1 MANLVVNGV
10 AYDCAGWATKNDL
23 RCSDGRIIRRDA
35 FAAQDGTTVPL
46 CYGHNHDDVFHIL
59 GHALLKNEPEGV
71 RAYCKFNNSEQG
83 LAAKEAVRNRDLNSL
98 SIYAGHLKHNGA
110 DVMHGKIVEVSL
122 VLAGANPGAKIED
135 VFAHG
140 DDEDDGGVITT
151 GEYLE
156 LAHEDVV
163 EDDTEVK
170 TEDAPKGVENVI
182 LEHEDKKT
190 EDKKTEEVESK
201 KTEDKNS
208 DDETVQDVVDSMTEK
223 QQTVMAA
230 IVGVAVEQAL
240 EEEREKNSKK
250 KEEEDTV
257 KHNAFED
264 AATQRTDVLSHEDGA
279 EIIKLA
285 KNSSV
290 GSLKTAMEI
299 FAQNNEDVLAH
310 GWTDETMGYLFPDYK
325 DVRPG
330 APEVITRDQGWVTAV
345 LNGVRKSPFSRIRT
359 RQTDIRDLEG
369 TADLRGKGYNRSK
382 NSGRKSNVGNFKLL
396 NRTTDPQTVYVLD
409 EIPRDSVIDITD
421 FDIVKYQ
428 YDILKLL
435 LNEELACAIM
445 IGDDRDDDDA
455 HKIHEDHIR
464 PIWLDDEIY
473 TIHADVDI
481 EAAREEIQGTNT
493 EANFGE
499 NYIYAEA
506 IVTAA
511 LYAREGYKGSGKVDF
526 FCTPHLL
533 NVMLL
538 ARDLNGRRIYDG
550 VSDLARTLNVR
561 NIYTAEQFENKTRT
575 VTVGSDELTKKLL
588 GIFIDLD
595 DYEVGSTKGG
605 EITSFKDFDIN
616 FNKYQQLIETRLS
629 GANAKAKSAIALE
642 EDVTSNP

>member
-1 MANLVVNGV
+1 MANLIVNGV
-10 AYDCAGWATKNDL
+10 EYDCAGWATKNDL

-156 LAHEDVV
+156 IAHEDNEKVPV
-163 EDDTEVK
+163 TE
-170 TEDAPKGVENVI
+170 TEEKPKEENMT
-182 LEHEDKKT
+182 LEHEDKKV
-190 EDKKTEEVESK
+190 EEKKTEETVTEEV
-201 KTEDKNS
+201 KTTGKEK
-208 DDETVQDVVDSMTEK
+208 TVKDVFDSMTEEQK
-223 QQTVMAA
+223 TVMAA
-230 IVGVAVEQAL
+230 AIGVAVEEAL
-240 EEEREKNSKK
+240 EEEREKNAKK

-264 AATQRTDVLSHEDGA
+264 AATQRNDVLSHADGV

-290 GSLKTAMEI
+290 GTLKTAMEI

-310 GWTDETMGYLFPDYK
+310 GWDSEAMEALFPDYK

-330 APEVITRDQGWVTAV
+330 APEIVTTDQGWITAV
-345 LNGVRKSPFSRIRT
+345 MNGAHKSPFSRIRT
-359 RQTDIRDLEG
+359 RQTDIRDLENTG
-369 TADLRGKGYNRSK
+369 EPRAKGYNRSK
-382 NSGRKSNVGNFKLL
+382 NSGKKTNVGNFKLL

-421 FDIVKYQ
+421 FDIIRYQ

-435 LNEELACAIM
+435 LNKEVACAVT
-445 IGDDRDDDDA
+445 IGDDREDSDP

-464 PIWLDDEIY
+464 PIWTDDELY

-481 EAAREEIQGTNT
+481 EAARAEIQGTNT

-511 LYAREGYKGSGKVDF
+511 LYARESYKGSGKIDF
-526 FCTPHLL
+526 LCSPHTL

-550 VSDLARTLNVR
+550 ISDLARTLNVR
-561 NIYTAEQFENKTRT
+561 NIYTAEEFENKTRT
-575 VTVGSDELTKKLL
+575 VTDNGNDLTKKLL
-588 GIFIDLD
+588 GLLVDLS
-595 DYEVGSTKGG
+595 DYEIGSTKGG
-605 EITSFKDFDIN
+605 EITSFKDFDLN
-616 FNKYQQLIETRLS
+616 FNTYQQLIETRLS
-629 GANAKAKSAIALE
+629 GALTRIKSAIALE
-642 EDVTSNP
+642 EDVTGNP

>member
-10 AYDCAGWATKNDL
+10 RYDCAGWATKNDL

-156 LAHEDVV
+156 IAHEDTV
-163 EDDTEVK
+163 EEK
-170 TEDAPKGVENVI
+170 TEEEPKGVENVI
-182 LEHEDKKT
+182 LEHEDKKI
-190 EDKKTEEVESK
+190 EEVESK
-201 KTEDKNS
+201 NTEDKNL
-208 DDETVQDVVDSMTEK
+208 DDETVQDVVDRMTEK

-359 RQTDIRDLEG
+359 RQTDIRDLDG

-382 NSGRKSNVGNFKLL
+382 NSGRKSNIGNFKLL

-445 IGDDRDDDDA
+445 VGDDRDDDDA
-455 HKIHEDHIR
+455 HKIHDDHIR

-481 EAAREEIQGTNT
+481 EAARAEIQGTNT

-511 LYAREGYKGSGKVDF
+511 LYARENYKGSGKVDF

-575 VTVGSDELTKKLL
+575 VTVGNDELTKKLL

-642 EDVTSNP
+642 EDVTESNP

>member
-1 MANLVVNGV
+1 MENLVVNGV
-10 AYDCAGWATKNDL
+10 KYDCAGWATKNDL

-163 EDDTEVK
+163 EDK
-170 TEDAPKGVENVI
+170 TEDKTEPVEEPKGVENVI
-182 LEHEDKKT
+182 IEHEDKTT
-190 EDKKTEEVESK
+190 ETTESK
-201 KTEDKNS
+201 KKENENL
-208 DDETVQDVVDSMTEK
+208 DDETVQDVVNSMTEK

-240 EEEREKNSKK
+240 EEEREKNANK

-264 AATQRTDVLSHEDGA
+264 SATKREDVLSHEDGA

-310 GWTDETMGYLFPDYK
+310 GWDDETMGYLFPDYK

-330 APEVITRDQGWVTAV
+330 APELVTRDQGWVTAV

-382 NSGRKSNVGNFKLL
+382 NSGRKSNIGNFKLI

-445 IGDDRDDDDA
+445 VGDDREDNDP
-455 HKIHEDHIR
+455 HKIHDDHIR

-473 TIHADVDI
+473 TIHADVEI
-481 EAAREEIQGTNT
+481 EKAREEIQGTNT

-550 VSDLARTLNVR
+550 ISDLARTLNVK

-575 VTVGSDELTKKLL
+575 VTVDNKELTKKLL

-629 GANAKAKSAIALE
+629 GANAKVKSAIALE

>member
-10 AYDCAGWATKNDL
+10 KYDCAGWATKNDL

-46 CYGHNHDDVFHIL
+46 CFGHNHDDVFHIL

-71 RAYCKFNNSEQG
+71 RAYCKFNNSDQG
-83 LAAKEAVRNRDLNSL
+83 LAAKEAVRNGDLDSL

-151 GEYLE
+151 GEYIE
-156 LAHEDVV
+156 LAHEEKI
-163 EDDTEVK
+163 EDESK
-170 TEDAPKGVENVI
+170 EKSKGVENVI
-182 LEHEDKKT
+182 LEHEDRKVEET
-190 EDKKTEEVESK
+190 EDKKSEE
-201 KTEDKNS
+201 KNT
-208 DDETVQDVVDSMTEK
+208 DNETVQDVVDSMTEK

-250 KEEEDTV
+250 KEEEETV

-299 FAQNNEDVLAH
+299 FAQNNEDILAH
-310 GWTDETMGYLFPDYK
+310 GWSDETMGYLFPDYK

-359 RQTDIRDLEG
+359 RQTDIRDLDG

-382 NSGRKSNVGNFKLL
+382 NSGRKSNIGNFKLL

-445 IGDDRDDDDA
+445 VGDDRDDDDA

-481 EAAREEIQGTNT
+481 EAARAEIQGSNT
-493 EANFGE
+493 DANFGE

-575 VTVGSDELTKKLL
+575 VTVNGDDLTKKLL

-642 EDVTSNP
+642 EDVTEGNP

>member
-10 AYDCAGWATKNDL
+10 TYDCAGWATKNDL

-71 RAYCKFNNSEQG
+71 RAYCKFNNSDQG

-163 EDDTEVK
+163 EDTTEVK
-170 TEDAPKGVENVI
+170 TEDTPKGVENVI
-182 LEHEDKKT
+182 LEHEDKKA
-190 EDKKTEEVESK
+190 EEVESK
-201 KTEDKNS
+201 KTEDKNL

-264 AATQRTDVLSHEDGA
+264 AATQRADVLSHEDGT

-310 GWTDETMGYLFPDYK
+310 GWDDETMGYLFPDYK

-369 TADLRGKGYNRSK
+369 TADLRAKGYNRSK
-382 NSGRKSNVGNFKLL
+382 NSGKKTNIGNFKLL

-421 FDIVKYQ
+421 FDIIKYQ

-445 IGDDRDDDDA
+445 VGDDRDDSDA

-481 EAAREEIQGTNT
+481 ETARAEIQGTNT

-575 VTVGSDELTKKLL
+575 VTVDGDELTKKLL

-642 EDVTSNP
+642 EDVTGNP

>member
-1 MANLVVNGV
+1 MANLVINGV
-10 AYDCAGWATKNDL
+10 KYDCAGWATKNDL

-46 CYGHNHDDVFHIL
+46 CFGHNHDDVFHIL

-83 LAAKEAVRNRDLNSL
+83 IAAREAVRNGDLDSL

-156 LAHEDVV
+156 LSHADEQKITTETVKEED
-163 EDDTEVK
+163 TM
-170 TEDAPKGVENVI
+170 T
-182 LEHEDKKT
+182 LEHADKTSEEKVEEAKT
-190 EDKKTEEVESK
+190 AEKK
-201 KTEDKNS
+201 
-208 DDETVQDVVDSMTEK
+208 DDAEGETVKQVFDSMNEK
-223 QQTVMAA
+223 QKTLMAA
-230 IVGVAVEQAL
+230 VIGAAVEEAL

-264 AATQRTDVLSHEDGA
+264 AATQRADVLSHEDGA

-310 GWTDETMGYLFPDYK
+310 GWDDETMGYLFPDYK

-359 RQTDIRDLEG
+359 RQTDIRDLDG

-382 NSGRKSNVGNFKLL
+382 NSGRKSNIGNFKLL

-421 FDIVKYQ
+421 FDIIKYQ

-481 EAAREEIQGTNT
+481 EAARAEIQGTNT

-511 LYAREGYKGSGKVDF
+511 LYAREGYTGSGKVDF

-575 VTVGSDELTKKLL
+575 VTVGNDERTKKLL

-642 EDVTSNP
+642 EDVTEGNP

>member
-10 AYDCAGWATKNDL
+10 SYDCAGWATKNDL

-83 LAAKEAVRNRDLNSL
+83 LAAKEAVRNRDLDSL

-140 DDEDDGGVITT
+140 DDEDDCGVITT

-156 LAHEDVV
+156 ISHEDNVKSETESATESV
-163 EDDTEVK
+163 EETKE
-170 TEDAPKGVENVI
+170 ENMT
-182 LEHEDKKT
+182 LEHKDATVEEKKT
-190 EDKKTEEVESK
+190 DGEQKSAEGKTVKEVF
-201 KTEDKNS
+201 
-208 DDETVQDVVDSMTEK
+208 DSMTEEQK
-223 QQTVMAA
+223 TLMAA
-230 IVGVAVEQAL
+230 AIGSAVEEAL
-240 EEEREKNSKK
+240 EEELEKNANK

-264 AATQRTDVLSHEDGA
+264 SATKRADVLSHEDGA

-299 FAQNNEDVLAH
+299 FAQNNEEVLAH
-310 GWTDETMGYLFPDYK
+310 GWDDETMGYLFPDYK

-330 APEVITRDQGWVTAV
+330 APELITRDQGWVTAV

-359 RQTDIRDLEG
+359 RQTDIRDLDG
-369 TADLRGKGYNRSK
+369 NADLRGKGYNRSK
-382 NSGRKSNVGNFKLL
+382 NSGRKSNIGNFKLI

-445 IGDDRDDDDA
+445 VGDDREDNDP
-455 HKIHEDHIR
+455 HKIHDDHIR

-473 TIHADVDI
+473 TIHADVEI
-481 EAAREEIQGTNT
+481 EKAREEIQGTNT

-550 VSDLARTLNVR
+550 VSDLARTLNVK

-575 VTVGSDELTKKLL
+575 VTVDGDELTKKLL

-629 GANAKAKSAIALE
+629 GANAKVKSAIALE

>member
-10 AYDCAGWATKNDL
+10 TYDCAGWATKNDL

-163 EDDTEVK
+163 EDNAEAK
-170 TEDAPKGVENVI
+170 TEEEPKGVENVI
-182 LEHEDKKT
+182 LEHEDKKI
-190 EDKKTEEVESK
+190 EEVESK
-201 KTEDKNS
+201 KSEDKNL

-310 GWTDETMGYLFPDYK
+310 GWDDETMGYLFPDYK

-382 NSGRKSNVGNFKLL
+382 NNGKKSNIGNFKLI

-445 IGDDRDDDDA
+445 VGDDREDSDA
-455 HKIHEDHIR
+455 HKIHDDHIR

-481 EAAREEIQGTNT
+481 EAARAEIQGTNT

-575 VTVGSDELTKKLL
+575 VTVGNDEKTKKLL

-629 GANAKAKSAIALE
+629 GANAKVKSAIALE
-642 EDVTSNP
+642 EDVTGNP